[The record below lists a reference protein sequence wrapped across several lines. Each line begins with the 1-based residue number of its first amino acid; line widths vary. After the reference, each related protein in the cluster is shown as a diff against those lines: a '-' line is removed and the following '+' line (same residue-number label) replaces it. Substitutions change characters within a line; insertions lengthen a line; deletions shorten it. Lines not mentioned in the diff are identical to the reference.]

1 MDEEEFD
8 MNEDEFDMNDFD
20 DEGVELPSEEDDE
33 IFGGDY
39 GSSEEY
45 VEGEDFVNI
54 DEGDLDQN
62 DIVRSMI

>member
-1 MDEEEFD
+1 MD
-8 MNEDEFDMNDFD
+8 DFD
-20 DEGVELPSEEDDE
+20 DEGVELPSEDEEE

-39 GSSEEY
+39 DQNSEEF

-54 DEGDLDQN
+54 NEGDLDQN